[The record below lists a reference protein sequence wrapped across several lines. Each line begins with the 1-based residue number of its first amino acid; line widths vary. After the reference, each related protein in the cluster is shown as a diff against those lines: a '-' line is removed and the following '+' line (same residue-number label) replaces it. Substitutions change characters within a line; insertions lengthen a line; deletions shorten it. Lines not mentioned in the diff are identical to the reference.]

1 MAGTINFIAVN
12 NRVECL
18 FPKLAN
24 GFGFFLTAN
33 GQLANCN
40 VSICSF

>member
-12 NRVECL
+12 SRVECL

-24 GFGFFLTAN
+24 GFGFF
-33 GQLANCN
+33 
-40 VSICSF
+40 I